1 METAQDALA
10 RVYAGRELNR
20 IDLLRG
26 CAAARAANLKQEE
39 IAQRLQIS
47 QAEVSR
53 ILRKIRNFP
62 ELLEVTPRELI
73 LDFHAGRLLHGE
85 MLQQLKEWQYTFSQD
100 AEPDNPEGAL
110 TGGSWDDVVEAFHR
124 DLIDME
130 DYREIRSAVLR
141 SAASS

>member
-1 METAQDALA
+1 METAQEALA

-20 IDLLRG
+20 IDLLRS
-26 CAAARAANLKQEE
+26 CAAARVADLKQDE

-62 ELLEVTPRELI
+62 ELLEVTPREII
-73 LDFHAGRLLHGE
+73 LDFHAGRMRHGE
-85 MLQQLKEWQYTFSQD
+85 MLQQLKDWQYTFSKD

-110 TGGSWDDVVEAFHR
+110 TGGSWDDVVDAFHR

-130 DYREIRSAVLR
+130 DYQEIRQVVLR
-141 SAASS
+141 SAATS